1 MGDHHLQLLL
11 LLHPVNT
18 ILNCRGNQIFYAS
31 YKGVRRCH
39 SLAQILCTLQQAFF
53 SNIFKC
59 ATKIQRKPSISSFI
73 APPSRKYSAALVVYA
88 I

>member
-18 ILNCRGNQIFYAS
+18 ILNRRGNQILYAS

-39 SLAQILCTLQQAFF
+39 SLAQILCTL
-53 SNIFKC
+53 
-59 ATKIQRKPSISSFI
+59 
-73 APPSRKYSAALVVYA
+73 
-88 I
+88 